1 MDEHS
6 VFLVGVLPLGA
17 PAVSFN
23 NNGLSYYVKAESNFI
38 DLVDDFRMFWWT
50 WSDFLKLFIIV
61 KISGAITL
69 GFLGS
74 CFCFGAIPPSQLW
87 IDASAVFLS
96 IFSGKFAT

>member
-38 DLVDDFRMFWWT
+38 DLVDDFRMF
-50 WSDFLKLFIIV
+50 
-61 KISGAITL
+61 
-69 GFLGS
+69 
-74 CFCFGAIPPSQLW
+74 
-87 IDASAVFLS
+87 
-96 IFSGKFAT
+96 